1 MRLTKI
7 CINAIAFLII
17 ISCSSLQAQD
27 HSKEAKKLTEQAE
40 GYIEA
45 EEFHN
50 ALNHLLKADN
60 LKPKDPKISF
70 LIAQCYF
77 FLSDES
83 KALPYLLAA
92 KDAGSNDKMLN
103 YFLGIAYHQNHKF
116 DEAIEYFQK
125 FKTQPGAAGAFAEY
139 KEGLKPAEANDLET
153 VDELIAHCK
162 NAQELIQKPVK
173 VKITNLGAG
182 VNSKFPDYVP
192 AISADET
199 TLLYTSRR
207 DNTTGG
213 KKDEGDGHY
222 HEDVYISTKT
232 DTIWGQAAQ
241 LSSVINTSTHDACAG
256 ISPDGQEMFI
266 YRHNKIDGGDLY
278 VSELKG
284 TEWSSPKNLGPNIN
298 TKAWEPSASIT
309 SDERVLFFVSTK
321 PGGFGGRDI
330 YMARKLPNGEYAL
343 PINLGPKIN
352 TKSEEDCPFIHAD
365 GKTLYFSSKAH
376 KSMGGF
382 DIFSCTVNT
391 ETGQVL
397 TDPVNIGYPINT
409 AGDDVFFVWSADNK
423 RAYFSSVRE
432 GGYGDK
438 DLYVLEREEANAALV
453 VFKGRVISCEEGK
466 SLAATIV
473 VLDNATGKPV
483 GVYNSNS
490 STGKYTVILPAG
502 KNYGISVEAPGYLFY
517 SKNIDIPF
525 LNHYL
530 EIQDTVCMEQIKIGK
545 KIVLR
550 NVFFDFDKATLRP
563 ESEAELERLREILVK
578 NPHIKIQILGHTD
591 SDGNDDYNMKLS
603 DARAKAVVTYLVKKG
618 IDATRMKSHGYGET
632 KPVAPN
638 DTPENK
644 QLNRRTEF
652 EILEE

>member
-1 MRLTKI
+1 MRASNI
-7 CINAIAFLII
+7 CIKTIIFLFLLSTSFVIH
-17 ISCSSLQAQD
+17 AQD
-27 HSKEAKKLTEQAE
+27 VSKEFKKLLEDGRE
-40 GYIEA
+40 NIEI
-45 EEFHN
+45 EEFDA
-50 ALNHLLKADN
+50 ALISLLKAEK
-60 LKPKDPKISF
+60 LKPKDPEASD
-70 LIAQCYF
+70 LIAQCY
-77 FLSDES
+77 LAKGDDH
-83 KALPYLLAA
+83 KALPYLLIA
-92 KDAGSNDKMLN
+92 KEGGVQDPDLDYN
-103 YFLGIAYHQNHKF
+103 LGRAYHLAQKF
-116 DEAIEYFQK
+116 PEAILMLQK
-125 FKTQPGAAGAFAEY
+125 YRTTTKDVKKIESTDQLVGW
-139 KEGLKPAEANDLET
+139 
-153 VDELIAHCK
+153 CK
-162 NAQELIQKPVK
+162 NGIELMKNPVK

-182 VNSKFPDYVP
+182 VNSKYPDYVP
-192 AISADET
+192 AISADES

-213 KKDEGDGHY
+213 KKDETDGHF
-222 HEDVYISTKT
+222 HEDVYMSTKT
-232 DTIWGQAAQ
+232 DSVWGKSVQI
-241 LSSVINTSTHDACAG
+241 SGVINTATHDACAG

-266 YRHNKIDGGDLY
+266 YRDNKRDGGDLY
-278 VSELKG
+278 ISELKG
-284 TEWSSPKNLGPNIN
+284 AEWSAPKNLGPNIN
-298 TKAWEPSASIT
+298 TKFWETSASIT

-321 PGGFGGRDI
+321 EGGYGGRDI
-330 YMARKLPNGEYAL
+330 YMSKKLPNGEYAL

-352 TKSEEDCPFIHAD
+352 TKFEEDGPFIHAD
-365 GKTLYFSSKAH
+365 GKTLYFSSKGH
-376 KSMGGF
+376 NSMGNF
-382 DIFSCTVNT
+382 DIFSCTINT
-391 ETGQVL
+391 ETGQIL

-409 AGDDVFFVWSADNK
+409 PGDDVFFVWSADNK
-423 RAYFSSVRE
+423 RAYFSSARE

-438 DLYVLEREEANAALV
+438 DLYVLERDDANAALV
-453 VFKGRVISCEEGK
+453 VFKGRIISCQENNPV
-466 SLAATIV
+466 AATIV

-490 STGKYTVILPAG
+490 STGKYTIILPAG

-530 EIQDTVCMEQIKIGK
+530 EINDTVCMDQIKIGK

-550 NVFFDFDKATLRP
+550 NVFFDLDKATLRS

-591 SDGNDDYNMKLS
+591 SDGSDDYNMKLS
-603 DARAKAVVTYLVKKG
+603 HARAKAVVDYMVKKG
-618 IDATRMKSHGYGET
+618 VDVARMKFHGYGET

>member
-1 MRLTKI
+1 MKLTKI
-7 CINAIAFLII
+7 WLRAIVFFLII
-17 ISCSSLQAQD
+17 LSSSALQAQD
-27 HSKEAKKLTEQAE
+27 NSKEFKKLLSAGKENVD
-40 GYIEA
+40 IEEYDA
-45 EEFHN
+45 
-50 ALNHLLKADN
+50 ALVSLLKADK
-60 LKPKDPKISF
+60 LKPKDPEVSD
-70 LIAQCYF
+70 LIAQCY
-77 FLSDES
+77 LSIGDDH

-92 KDAGSNDKMLN
+92 KEGGVVDPELDYN
-103 YFLGIAYHQNHKF
+103 LGRAFHLAHKF
-116 DEAIEYFQK
+116 PEALKCLQR
-125 FKTQPGAAGAFAEY
+125 Y
-139 KEGLKPAEANDLET
+139 KATLKPTDVTNIQKADQ
-153 VDELIAHCK
+153 LIDWCK
-162 NAQELIQKPVK
+162 NGEELVLKPVK
-173 VKITNLGAG
+173 VKITNLGSG

-213 KKDEGDGHY
+213 KKDEEDGHF
-222 HEDVYISTKT
+222 HEDVYVSTKT
-232 DTIWGQAAQ
+232 DSVWGKAVQ
-241 LSSVINTSTHDACAG
+241 LGGVINTSTHDACAG
-256 ISPDGQEMFI
+256 ISPDGQEMFV
-266 YRHNKIDGGDLY
+266 YRNNKIDGGDLY
-278 VSELKG
+278 ISELKG
-284 TEWSSPKNLGPNIN
+284 TEWSTPKNLGPHIN
-298 TKAWEPSASIT
+298 TKSWEPSASIT
-309 SDERVLFFVSTK
+309 ADERVLFFVSTK

-330 YMARKLPNGEYAL
+330 YMSRKLPNGEYAL

-352 TKSEEDCPFIHAD
+352 TKNEEDCPFIHAD
-365 GKTLYFSSKAH
+365 GKTLYFSSKGH

-382 DIFSCTVNT
+382 DIFSCTINT
-391 ETGQVL
+391 ETGQVI

-423 RAYFSSVRE
+423 RAYFSSVRD

-438 DLYVLEREEANAALV
+438 DLYVLERDEANAALV
-453 VFKGRVISCEEGK
+453 VFKGKITSCSDTKPVG
-466 SLAATIV
+466 ATII

-490 STGKYTVILPAG
+490 STGKYTIILPAG
-502 KNYGISVEAPGYLFY
+502 KNYGISIEAPGFLFY

-550 NVFFDFDKATLRP
+550 NVFFDLDKATLRS
-563 ESEAELERLREILVK
+563 ESESELERLYEILLK
-578 NPHIKIQILGHTD
+578 NPNIKIQILGHTD
-591 SDGNDDYNMKLS
+591 SDGSDEHNMKLS
-603 DARAKAVVTYLVKKG
+603 DARAKSVVDYMIKKG
-618 IDATRMKSHGYGET
+618 VDAGRMKFHGFGET

-652 EILEE
+652 EILED